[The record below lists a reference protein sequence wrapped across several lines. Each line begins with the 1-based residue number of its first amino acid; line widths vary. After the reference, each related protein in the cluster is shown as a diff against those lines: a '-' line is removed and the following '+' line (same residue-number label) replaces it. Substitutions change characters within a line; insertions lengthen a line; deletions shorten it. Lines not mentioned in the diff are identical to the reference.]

1 MSEFTQNITN
11 PFPDNNMLFDASKV
25 AAAGQAYQGN
35 QLLMQGRQ
43 LDLSNAN
50 MEQVSRVAAALL
62 SEPDQAK
69 RAELYPRYVGALQSQ
84 GYALHAPPTL
94 PDEATLRML
103 AAQGVSSEK
112 QYEYGAG
119 RTAAQG
125 ALGALGIGG
134 NTGTTAAPGTA
145 AAPGGPIEA
154 PAQARATLV
163 RDGLI
168 KRGMDP
174 ETATA
179 FAANALRESAA
190 NPNTGPGDGGVS
202 QGLFMWNGPR
212 NTAYQQIYGHTPQG
226 APLDEQL
233 DFVMHEL
240 NGPESLARDRI
251 NQAQGVAGK
260 AAQVS
265 EAYLRPKDTVGEMQ
279 RRSATALQLQRQLGG
294 GTQTATAPAGGGG
307 TPTPYTVASNA
318 PVAPPGS
325 TAAPGGPTLPP
336 AQTDTTQPPAATPT
350 PAPQVPL
357 EPMLQLMPSG
367 LTAQQE
373 AAAKVAF
380 AQPMTPAAAVALT
393 AHYQTLAANNIQA
406 NHTAAQTNF
415 ERQRQ
420 AQNDALAQQ
429 EKAKADAIAA
439 ENLRLSQESGGRD
452 TERLRLAQAEAAV
465 KAKQAAQPYQGTDIG
480 AQDTNV
486 LMSADPKS
494 KEYAV
499 AYQRMAA
506 AHYNQDGSVVY
517 PNLSAFPK
525 PGYVPPGAN
534 EPPDY
539 GAPKVTPPTILTQ
552 DQARAGTYAD
562 RMVESNAIM
571 SKLDSAAL
579 DYVQKGLS
587 KVGGVIGF
595 GMNSADYQRVKQAQ
609 ENFVN
614 SALRLESG
622 AVISED
628 EFKKASQQY
637 FPQPGD
643 SAAVIAQKK
652 ANREAE
658 ISGFV
663 REAGP
668 GYKPK
673 APEAAALPTVKSADD
688 YAAIKP
694 GEQYRDPGGNI
705 RRKP

>member
-265 EAYLRPKDTVGEMQ
+265 EAYLRPKDTVPEMQ